1 MYIVSALFTVFHY
14 VLLMQAK
21 RRTGRIEYPLVVKE
35 LSKVLVVNESVF
47 VKSLIQS
54 AKTKKI

>member
-14 VLLMQAK
+14 VLLLQAK

-47 VKSLIQS
+47 VKFLIQS